1 MILRLYHEQLNLKGK
16 ALPLQSHIP
25 PVRPRCGD
33 ESTVALSGNSFFVA
47 RPYSSKNFK
56 TEQAMNRTEIEQAV
70 LREIHSLPLDKVE
83 ATLNFVLSLK
93 NKPVKKRPL
102 GLLKGK
108 VEFAIDEN
116 FKMTDEEFLQ
126 S

>member
-1 MILRLYHEQLNLKGK
+1 MM
-16 ALPLQSHIP
+16 
-25 PVRPRCGD
+25 
-33 ESTVALSGNSFFVA
+33 T
-47 RPYSSKNFK
+47 
-56 TEQAMNRTEIEQAV
+56 RTEIEQAV
-70 LREIHSLPLDKVE
+70 LNEMHSLPLDKVE

-93 NKPVKKRPL
+93 NQPGKKRPL

-108 VEFAIDEN
+108 VDFSIDEN

>member
-1 MILRLYHEQLNLKGK
+1 
-16 ALPLQSHIP
+16 
-25 PVRPRCGD
+25 
-33 ESTVALSGNSFFVA
+33 
-47 RPYSSKNFK
+47 
-56 TEQAMNRTEIEQAV
+56 MNRIEIEQAV
-70 LREIHSLPLDKVE
+70 LKEMHSLPLDKVE

-108 VEFAIDEN
+108 VKFAIDEN

>member
-1 MILRLYHEQLNLKGK
+1 
-16 ALPLQSHIP
+16 
-25 PVRPRCGD
+25 
-33 ESTVALSGNSFFVA
+33 
-47 RPYSSKNFK
+47 
-56 TEQAMNRTEIEQAV
+56 MNRTEIEQAV
-70 LREIHSLPLDKVE
+70 LREIHSLSLDKVE
-83 ATLNFVLSLK
+83 ATLNYVLSLK
-93 NKPVKKRPL
+93 NKPAKKRPL

>member
-1 MILRLYHEQLNLKGK
+1 
-16 ALPLQSHIP
+16 
-25 PVRPRCGD
+25 
-33 ESTVALSGNSFFVA
+33 
-47 RPYSSKNFK
+47 
-56 TEQAMNRTEIEQAV
+56 MNRTEIEQAV

-93 NKPVKKRPL
+93 NKPEKKRPL

>member
-1 MILRLYHEQLNLKGK
+1 
-16 ALPLQSHIP
+16 
-25 PVRPRCGD
+25 
-33 ESTVALSGNSFFVA
+33 
-47 RPYSSKNFK
+47 
-56 TEQAMNRTEIEQAV
+56 MNRTEIEQAV
-70 LREIHSLPLDKVE
+70 LKEIHSLPLDKVE

-93 NKPVKKRPL
+93 NKPSKKRPL